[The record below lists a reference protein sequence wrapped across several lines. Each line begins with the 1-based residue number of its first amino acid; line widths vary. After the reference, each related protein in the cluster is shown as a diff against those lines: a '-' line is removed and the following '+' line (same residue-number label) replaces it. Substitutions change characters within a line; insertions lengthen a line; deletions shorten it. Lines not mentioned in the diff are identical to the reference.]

1 MRLIIILLISASL
14 CAGGTLIRMKDYL
27 CGCEYC
33 ETVNA
38 GEPLD
43 IGRHM
48 MLCHSW
54 REATLKTIEIMNKT
68 KKPKLKNK
76 NKTKLNKT
84 ESNNQIA
91 NQNHPNEKEHEWRQ
105 DNTGDWVFSNLLN
118 KDGWIYREDAGW
130 LWTFNKK
137 RFFYSEHYGWL
148 YNYIFHQRRVFY
160 WYDRRIWILPGKL
173 PKPC

>member
-1 MRLIIILLISASL
+1 
-14 CAGGTLIRMKDYL
+14 
-27 CGCEYC
+27 
-33 ETVNA
+33 
-38 GEPLD
+38 
-43 IGRHM
+43 
-48 MLCHSW
+48 
-54 REATLKTIEIMNKT
+54 MNKT